1 MELSKTL
8 GIVTMAIYFWPL
20 LVPLMYLLFRWG
32 VIDGKFWFC
41 LKTTLVGYALMFGIP
56 LLVALLIN
64 VSVGKEGAIKALGS
78 PSLTWFVQYYWL
90 IMAVIALVLV
100 SLPIF
105 ATHSIYKKQYAN

>member
-8 GIVTMAIYFWPL
+8 GIVIIAIYLWPL

-32 VIDGKFWFC
+32 VIDSKLWFC

-56 LLVALLIN
+56 LLVVLLVS
-64 VSVGKEGAIKALGS
+64 VSVGTESAIKALES

-90 IMAVIALVLV
+90 IMAAIALLLA

-105 ATHSIYKKQYAN
+105 ATHAIYKK

>member
-1 MELSKTL
+1 M
-8 GIVTMAIYFWPL
+8 VIYLWPL

-32 VIDGKFWFC
+32 VIEGKLWFC

-56 LLVALLIN
+56 LLVVLLVN
-64 VSVGKEGAIKALGS
+64 VSVGAESAIKALES

-90 IMAVIALVLV
+90 IMAAIALLPV

-105 ATHSIYKKQYAN
+105 ATHAIYKKQYAN